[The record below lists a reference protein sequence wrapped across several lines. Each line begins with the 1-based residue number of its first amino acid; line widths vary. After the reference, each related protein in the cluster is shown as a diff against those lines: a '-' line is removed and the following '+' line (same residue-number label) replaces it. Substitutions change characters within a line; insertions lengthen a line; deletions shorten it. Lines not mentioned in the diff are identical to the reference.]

1 MRRRRR
7 RRNNSGLSKGDGDE
21 ASITESLMR
30 TRAMLES
37 EVDRIGIVTETIED
51 DRRAMSR
58 TSEGYGVLKGLSSSA
73 RGILRSLENA
83 KVKEQ
88 VALWVATVFY
98 VCCVVY
104 VLATRL
110 SGFCSYFKGLFW

>member
-7 RRNNSGLSKGDGDE
+7 RRNNSGLSKGEGDE

-37 EVDRIGIVTETIED
+37 EVDRVGIVTETIED

-58 TSEGYGVLKGLSSSA
+58 TSEGYGVLQDLSSRA